1 MRLWILSSP
10 TCVGLRYGHPFGS
23 LEVFLGSVDS
33 VSWFVRRRTSP
44 RPSVL
49 MEPGFTWAPTYDHR
63 RALPVAR
70 RLILLRHPIAQTPL
84 GGAGILTRSP
94 SATPF
99 GLALGP
105 TNPERIDLPQETLGF
120 RRTRFSRVL
129 SLLVPAGSLPCPPP
143 VLVGRTST
151 NMECSSTNQ
160 RDRGPL
166 ESAASVSGLSPV
178 ELSAQ
183 IH

>member
-1 MRLWILSSP
+1 MAAWGGPLCEPELSSSGLGNAAPWIFRRSLP
-10 TCVGLRYGHPFGS
+10 TPLNPHPSEGW
-23 LEVFLGSVDS
+23 L
-33 VSWFVRRRTSP
+33 T
-44 RPSVL
+44 
-49 MEPGFTWAPTYDHR
+49 
-63 RALPVAR
+63 
-70 RLILLRHPIAQTPL
+70 LLRHPIGLCRPYGST
-84 GGAGILTRSP
+84 GMLTRFP

-105 TNPERIDLPQETLGF
+105 TNPERIDLAQETLGF

-151 NMECSSTNQ
+151 NMECSSTKQ
-160 RDRGPL
+160 RDRSL
-166 ESAASVSGLSPV
+166 FESAASVSGLSPV

-183 IH
+183 TH

>member
-1 MRLWILSSP
+1 MRAEALVIRSRKHGPVDLPAEPSYTLEPPSIRGLAYPSASPHRSLSS
-10 TCVGLRYGHPFGS
+10 CGS
-23 LEVFLGSVDS
+23 TG
-33 VSWFVRRRTSP
+33 
-44 RPSVL
+44 
-49 MEPGFTWAPTYDHR
+49 M
-63 RALPVAR
+63 
-70 RLILLRHPIAQTPL
+70 
-84 GGAGILTRSP
+84 LTRFP

-143 VLVGRTST
+143 VLDGRASP
-151 NMECSSTNQ
+151 NMECSSTNRQ
-160 RDRGPL
+160 RRISD

-183 IH
+183 TH

>member
-1 MRLWILSSP
+1 MGSATLRAEALVIRSRKRDPVDLPAEPSYTLKPPSSRRLAYPSASPHRSLSS
-10 TCVGLRYGHPFGS
+10 CGS
-23 LEVFLGSVDS
+23 TG
-33 VSWFVRRRTSP
+33 
-44 RPSVL
+44 
-49 MEPGFTWAPTYDHR
+49 M
-63 RALPVAR
+63 
-70 RLILLRHPIAQTPL
+70 
-84 GGAGILTRSP
+84 LTRFP

-143 VLVGRTST
+143 VLVGRTSL

-160 RDRGPL
+160 VRRTSL
-166 ESAASVSGLSPV
+166 ESAASVTVLSPG
-178 ELSAQ
+178 ELSART
-183 IH
+183 H

>member
-1 MRLWILSSP
+1 MAAWDQPLCEPKLSSSGLGIAP
-10 TCVGLRYGHPFGS
+10 VDLPAETPYTLESTSISGLVCPSASPHRSLSCVG
-23 LEVFLGSVDS
+23 
-33 VSWFVRRRTSP
+33 SP
-44 RPSVL
+44 
-49 MEPGFTWAPTYDHR
+49 
-63 RALPVAR
+63 
-70 RLILLRHPIAQTPL
+70 
-84 GGAGILTRSP
+84 GILTWFP

-143 VLVGRTST
+143 VLVGRTSSV
-151 NMECSSTNQ
+151 MECSSTK
-160 RDRGPL
+160 RIGRTRL
-166 ESAASVSGLSPV
+166 ESAASVSVLSPG

-183 IH
+183 TQ

>member
-1 MRLWILSSP
+1 MAAWGGPLCEPKLSSS
-10 TCVGLRYGHPFGS
+10 GLGNTAPWIFLRS
-23 LEVFLGSVDS
+23 L
-33 VSWFVRRRTSP
+33 P
-44 RPSVL
+44 
-49 MEPGFTWAPTYDHR
+49 
-63 RALPVAR
+63 
-70 RLILLRHPIAQTPL
+70 TPL
-84 GGAGILTRSP
+84 NPHPSGGLAYSSASPHRSLSPCGSTGMLTRFP

-120 RRTRFSRVL
+120 RRTRFSRVF

-151 NMECSSTNQ
+151 NMECSSTNHE
-160 RDRGPL
+160 RRTSR

-183 IH
+183 TH